1 MLRASN
7 LKVESEV
14 ASEESSEELEI
25 REFPV
30 NYLQI
35 EESEDSMTAEALLDS
50 HRCIIS
56 RLNEDD
62 VHFR

>member
-14 ASEESSEELEI
+14 HSEESSEELEI

-35 EESEDSMTAEALLDS
+35 EESEDSMTAEVLLDS
-50 HRCIIS
+50 HRYIIS

-62 VHFR
+62 IHFR